1 MVLTGS
7 SEASGEVQDGAW
19 WLEHRDG
26 KGKKRC
32 WLSQGKWTVRKGA
45 LTSLWPWRV
54 TQQTADPQTYAFN
67 LGSEAPSRGC
77 LSCTLGLA
85 SLWAR
90 AVPQLTA
97 AQLHLRARVP
107 LVKPDIL
114 RGHLSGVVLKV
125 GVPDVGHEP
134 FPPQGEA
141 LILSSLP
148 TVGPCAQGWAYGKIV
163 SQLFLL
169 TFMWFPSLFARCE
182 GVTLPVLRFFSRE
195 NCSIYSCRFVVSMG
209 GGDSGSSY
217 IAILNWIPLNNL
229 LYALFTWLIMC
240 EHLFNLTLEPYAAQ
254 IYLSSVNKCYCTLT
268 IFSVFPYQ
276 QSTQDDIWSS
286 RRGSSY

>member
-32 WLSQGKWTVRKGA
+32 WLSQGKWRVRKGA

-54 TQQTADPQTYAFN
+54 TQQAADPQTYAFN

-107 LVKPDIL
+107 LVKPDYL
-114 RGHLSGVVLKV
+114 RGNEKATDDSQIWRAWADGWMVVMLFAHRGNTGRK
-125 GVPDVGHEP
+125 
-134 FPPQGEA
+134 EA
-141 LILSSLP
+141 LKENMILP
-148 TVGPCAQGWAYGKIV
+148 WKCWHV
-163 SQLFLL
+163 QLEL
-169 TFMWFPSLFARCE
+169 
-182 GVTLPVLRFFSRE
+182 
-195 NCSIYSCRFVVSMG
+195 
-209 GGDSGSSY
+209 
-217 IAILNWIPLNNL
+217 
-229 LYALFTWLIMC
+229 
-240 EHLFNLTLEPYAAQ
+240 H
-254 IYLSSVNKCYCTLT
+254 
-268 IFSVFPYQ
+268 
-276 QSTQDDIWSS
+276 IWSFN
-286 RRGSSY
+286 RED